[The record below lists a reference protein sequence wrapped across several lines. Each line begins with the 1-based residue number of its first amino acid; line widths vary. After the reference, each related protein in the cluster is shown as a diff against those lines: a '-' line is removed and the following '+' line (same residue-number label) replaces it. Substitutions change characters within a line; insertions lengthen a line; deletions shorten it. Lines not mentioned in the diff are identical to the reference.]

1 MKKTI
6 ALTLAMAAMLCGCE
20 EMPDNVSSLALA
32 PKATTAATAP
42 QETTAAESSTLDTN
56 GIRLQM
62 KTDWFLHRRPPQH
75 P

>member
-42 QETTAAESSTLDTN
+42 QETAARHSTTIPLRDIMLTRTTAATPS
-56 GIRLQM
+56 R
-62 KTDWFLHRRPPQH
+62 
-75 P
+75 